1 MRGTRAILPEV
12 YVRRE
17 KISKLG
23 NLLYSRCAT
32 LQRDFLAIDA
42 IALNISN
49 AITFSFDEKILLFPL
64 CPGLFR

>member
-1 MRGTRAILPEV
+1 
-12 YVRRE
+12 VRQE
-17 KISKLG
+17 EISELE

-32 LQRDFLAIDA
+32 RQHDFFAIDA